1 MIINLISITVKQ
13 IDSAPVLFIG
23 DQLKRSF
30 MKKKETKV
38 VDLSKAWEKYKEE
51 NSAENKN
58 LTDQKVITGFS
69 NINECE
75 VVVYNNRKYFRRKKK
90 AS

>member
-1 MIINLISITVKQ
+1 
-13 IDSAPVLFIG
+13 
-23 DQLKRSF
+23 
-30 MKKKETKV
+30 MKKKEIKV

-51 NSAENKN
+51 NTSIENN
-58 LTDQKVITGFS
+58 VPADQKVITGFS

>member
-1 MIINLISITVKQ
+1 
-13 IDSAPVLFIG
+13 
-23 DQLKRSF
+23 
-30 MKKKETKV
+30 MKKKEAKV
-38 VDLSKAWEKYKEE
+38 VDLSKAWEKYKEDNSTEKE
-51 NSAENKN
+51 NSTENKN
-58 LTDQKVITGFS
+58 MTDQKVITGFS